1 MRELSSTSWRRRGS
15 SVVFDREALAP
26 LIGGEAWMVSLRT
39 ALGWLDAFPTEP
51 PAQATIL
58 VTGLEAALETQAP
71 AAAEALLERRVAR
84 LIERVQSQWDRCG
97 LVFGFAAPANAF
109 ETTGVRE
116 EVLFRVQGRRQVRL
130 SFGLWDG
137 SATVN
142 LARLYADRPAGP
154 VAIGFHVA
162 RVS

>member
-1 MRELSSTSWRRRGS
+1 MREISSTSWKRRGS

-26 LIGGEAWMVSLRT
+26 LIGGEASMVSLRA
-39 ALGWLDAFPTEP
+39 ALGWLDTFPTQP

-71 AAAEALLERRVAR
+71 AAAEVFLGRQVAR
-84 LIERVQSQWDRCG
+84 LIERVQSQWDRRG

-109 ETTGVRE
+109 EVSGAQE
-116 EVLFRVQGRRQVRL
+116 EVLFKVQGRRQVRL

-142 LARLYADRPAGP
+142 LARLFADRPTGP
-154 VAIGFHVA
+154 AAIGFHVA